1 MTPGDFA
8 AFSAIAVTVV
18 IASIG
23 GTLKLA
29 QRRADR
35 AARETEVRLREREA
49 RLRERDRK
57 IELLE
62 QAADKQDD
70 VIAEL
75 RSQRDKL
82 EITAGLMDRF
92 FGQLPKRR
100 DTGE

>member
-1 MTPGDFA
+1 MTPGDIA

-35 AARETEVRLREREA
+35 LARDTETKFK
-49 RLRERDRK
+49 ERDRK

-75 RSQRDKL
+75 RSQRDRL
-82 EITAGLMDRF
+82 EITAGIMDRF
-92 FGQLPKRR
+92 FGQLPPKRR